1 MRLVVVVVVMMVEV
15 VVVVMMMMLMS
26 ILLLLSVNI
35 TSIHSSNSN
44 IVSPLHSPDRMR
56 YSRIVSTI
64 ISGIS

>member
-1 MRLVVVVVVMMVEV
+1 MRLVLLLLMIMMMVLVVVLMMMV
-15 VVVVMMMMLMS
+15 MS
-26 ILLLLSVNI
+26 ILLLISVNI

-64 ISGIS
+64 ISEIS

>member
-1 MRLVVVVVVMMVEV
+1 MRLVLLLMMMMVLVVMML
-15 VVVVMMMMLMS
+15 MMMVMS
-26 ILLLLSVNI
+26 ILLLISVNI

-64 ISGIS
+64 ISEIS